1 MVMERKGEF
10 HRKTSETDI
19 TVAVNLDGTGAVAL
33 ATPVPFFDHM
43 LDLLAKHSGVD
54 IFVQAAGDVQID
66 DHHLIEDMGICLGEA
81 VKAALG
87 DRAGINRYGSVA
99 IPMDEALC
107 RAVID
112 ISGRPY
118 LVYHAPLDE
127 TRIGSFDASLLE
139 EFFKAFTDHGAITL
153 HISVLYGKNT
163 HHIAEAVFKAFAHA
177 FKEAVTFNQAPGVLS
192 TKGHLD

>member
-1 MVMERKGEF
+1 MVQRKGEF

-19 TVAVNLDGTGAVAL
+19 TLSVNLDGKGTADL
-33 ATPVPFFDHM
+33 TTPVPFFDHM
-43 LDLLAKHSGVD
+43 LDLFARHSGTD
-54 IFVQAAGDVQID
+54 LIIRATGDVQID

-81 VKAALG
+81 VKAALH
-87 DRAGINRYGSVA
+87 DRTGINRYGSAV

-107 RAVID
+107 NAAVD

-118 LVYHAPLDE
+118 LVYHAPLQE
-127 TRIGSFDASLLE
+127 TRIGLFDASLLE
-139 EFFKAFTDHGAITL
+139 EFFKAFADHGAITL
-153 HISVLYGKNT
+153 HINVLYGKNT

-177 FKEAVTFNQAPGVLS
+177 FKEAVTFNQTPGVLS